1 MPTTI
6 LWFRDDLRLAD
17 HPALLTALEAAGGG
31 RVVGVYVDDP
41 ATPTETAHRVW
52 RCAALADL
60 HARCEGHLVIRTG
73 SPTDT
78 IAELAADVGAASV
91 HVTRDCTPAG
101 QARDRAVRDALT
113 VQGVEWVETG
123 TSYAVGPGS
132 VTKPGRTQT
141 GGNGYAVFT
150 PFRAAWLDHG
160 WPRPAPDLAGA
171 VPWLTGL
178 DSDPVPTH
186 SGWAELTAPPC
197 VGEYTALDRL
207 AEFCADHVGTYD
219 VDRDHTA
226 LDGTSRLSTALA
238 HGEIH
243 PRTILAHL
251 ASYDSPGAAMFRSEL
266 AWREFYADVLW
277 RHPHTA
283 TDYYRPQFKHME
295 YDTPGAQLR
304 AWKFGR
310 TGFPLV
316 DAGMRQ
322 LRSTG
327 WMHNRVRMVV
337 ASFLV
342 KDLHLEWQ
350 HGARWFM
357 RNLYDA
363 DLASNSHGWQW
374 TAGCGT
380 DAAPYFRIFNPI
392 TQGERFDS
400 SGEYVRRYVPEL
412 RHLPG
417 KTVHTPWKAPGGYAY
432 GYPEPI
438 VDHAAE
444 RRIALARY
452 ELIRR

>member
-6 LWFRDDLRLAD
+6 MWFRDDLRLAD
-17 HPALLTALEAAGGG
+17 HPALHAAVQAAHGGH
-31 RVVGVYVDDP
+31 VVGVYVDDP

-52 RCAALADL
+52 RCAALADF
-60 HARCEGHLVIRTG
+60 HARCDGHLVVRTG
-73 SPTDT
+73 APEQVISQ
-78 IAELAADVGAASV
+78 LAVEVGAVSV

-101 QARDRAVRDALT
+101 HHRDQAVSKALALHGIDW
-113 VQGVEWVETG
+113 VQTG
-123 TSYAVGPGS
+123 TPYAVGPGV
-132 VTKPGRTQT
+132 VTKKGNKQTPGD
-141 GGNGYAVFT
+141 GYAVFT
-150 PFRAAWLDHG
+150 PFRRAWLDHG

-171 VPWLTGL
+171 VPWATGL
-178 DSDPVPTH
+178 ESDGVPTH
-186 SGWAELTAPPC
+186 PGWAELVAPPQA
-197 VGEYTALDRL
+197 GEHVALDRL
-207 AEFCADHVGTYD
+207 AQFCAESVDTYD
-219 VDRDHTA
+219 VDRDQTA
-226 LDGTSRLSTALA
+226 IDGTSRLSAALA

-251 ASYDSPGAAMFRSEL
+251 GGIDGPGAAMFRSEL

-283 TDYYRPQFKHME
+283 TDYYRPQFGAME

-322 LRSTG
+322 LRTTG

-357 RNLYDA
+357 NNLYDA

-374 TAGCGT
+374 VAGCGT
-380 DAAPYFRIFNPI
+380 DAAPYFRIFNPT

-400 SGEYVRRYVPEL
+400 SGDYVRRYVPEL

-417 KTVHTPWKAPGGYAY
+417 KTVHTPQKRPDGYAH
-432 GYPEPI
+432 GYPKPL
-438 VDHAAE
+438 VDHAEE
-444 RRIALARY
+444 RLIALSRY
-452 ELIRR
+452 DNIRP